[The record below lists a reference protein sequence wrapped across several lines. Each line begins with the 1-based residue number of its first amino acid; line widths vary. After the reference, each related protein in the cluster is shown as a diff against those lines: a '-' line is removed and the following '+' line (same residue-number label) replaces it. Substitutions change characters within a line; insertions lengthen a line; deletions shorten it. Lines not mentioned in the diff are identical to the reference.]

1 MSASALVTRKDRDGV
16 ALLVIDHPPV
26 NAASQQVRAELKGHV
41 EAIGVDDG
49 IGAVVLACAGRTF
62 TAGADI
68 REFGKPPTSPI
79 LYEVCAAI
87 EACPKPVVAAI
98 HGTAL
103 GGGCELALAS
113 HARIAARDAKVG
125 LPEVKLGLVPGA
137 GGTQRTPRL
146 AGLLAAI
153 DIATS
158 GRLVSAEEAQ
168 KLGLIDTLVAPE
180 DLREAA
186 FAEARR
192 LAGTMPRRT
201 GALPVAA
208 VAQADIDAALAAV
221 KKKARGQNAPMEAAN
236 LILRSAEVPVEQGVL
251 LEREAFMRLMDT
263 DQGRALRHVFFAE
276 REVTKVPG
284 LEGASAREVKTV
296 GVAGAGLMGS
306 GIAVAL
312 LEAGYSVIA
321 VEQSAE
327 AAERGRARIAG
338 MVERARDQ
346 GRIDPK
352 TCEARLARLH
362 VADEL
367 AAFAPCDLVIEAV
380 FDDLAVKQALFEKL
394 SGIVRPDTILATN
407 TSYLDPNEIAASAT
421 HPERV
426 VGMHFFS
433 PANIMRLLE
442 VVRCAK
448 TSADVLATA
457 LAVGKK
463 LRKTSVVSGVCQGF
477 IGNRIYSIYRKQIEY
492 MLEEGALPAEIDAAL
507 EGFGLAMGPF
517 KVFDL
522 SGLEIAWALRK
533 RLAPTRD
540 PRERYVHIADR
551 LCEMGRFGQKSGV
564 GWYRYENGKPVVDPA
579 VTDIVREEAQKS
591 GRPQRT
597 FTPDEIRI
605 RAISAMINEG
615 CKVLEEGIALRA
627 SDIDLVFINGYGWP
641 AHVGGPMFCAEL
653 WGWDRVLAEVRAM
666 EARDG
671 LGWAPAKLLVERAAG
686 QSIAIAEPRGDG

>member
-1 MSASALVTRKDRDGV
+1 MSASESSLVTRTDRDCV

-26 NAASQQVRAELKGHV
+26 NAASQQMRAELKRHI
-41 EAIGVDDG
+41 EDIGTDASVR
-49 IGAVVLACAGRTF
+49 AVVLACAGRTF

-87 EACPKPVVAAI
+87 EACPKPIVAAI

-103 GGGCELALAS
+103 GGGLELALAS

-137 GGTQRTPRL
+137 GGTQRAPRL

-153 DIATS
+153 DIASS
-158 GRLVSAEEAQ
+158 GRLMSVEEAQ
-168 KLGLIDTLVAPE
+168 KLGIVDALVAPDE
-180 DLREAA
+180 LREAA
-186 FAEARR
+186 FAEAKR
-192 LAGTMPRRT
+192 LAGTTPRRT
-201 GALPVAA
+201 GALPVAP
-208 VAQADIDAALAAV
+208 VAQADIDAALSGV
-221 KKKARGQNAPMEAAN
+221 KKKARGQNAPMEAAQ
-236 LILRSAEVPVEQGVL
+236 LVLRAATVPVEQGVL

-284 LEGASAREVKTV
+284 LEGAHARDVKIV

-312 LEAGYSVIA
+312 LEAGFSVIA

-346 GRIDPK
+346 GRIDAT
-352 TCEARLARLH
+352 TCDARLARLN
-362 VADEL
+362 VTDDF

-380 FDDLAVKQALFEKL
+380 FDDLAVKQALFDKL
-394 SGIVRPDTILATN
+394 SAIVRPDAILATN
-407 TSYLDPNEIAASAT
+407 TSYLDPNEIAAAAT
-421 HPERV
+421 NPERV

-442 VVRCAK
+442 VVRCAN
-448 TSADVLATA
+448 TSPDVLATV

-463 LRKTSVVSGVCQGF
+463 LRKVCVVSGVCQGF

-492 MLEEGALPAEIDAAL
+492 MLEEGALPADIDAAL
-507 EGFGLAMGPF
+507 ESFGLAMGPF

-540 PRERYVHIADR
+540 PRERYVPIADR
-551 LCEMGRFGQKSGV
+551 LCEMGRFGQKTAA
-564 GWYRYENGKPVVDPA
+564 GWYKYENGKPVVDPL

-591 GRPQRT
+591 GRSQRT
-597 FTPDEIRI
+597 FTPAEIRI
-605 RAISAMINEG
+605 RVISAMINEG
-615 CKVLEEGIALRA
+615 CKVLEEGVALRA
-627 SDIDLVFINGYGWP
+627 SDIDLVFLNGYGWP
-641 AHVGGPMFCAEL
+641 AHLGGPMFCAEL

-671 LGWAPAKLLVERAAG
+671 LGWAPAKLLVEKAG
-686 QSIAIAEPRGDG
+686 AAIAEPAASR

>member
-1 MSASALVTRKDRDGV
+1 MSLSESTLVTRTDREGV

-26 NAASQQVRAELKGHV
+26 NAASQQVRAELKRHI
-41 EAIGVDDG
+41 EDIGADASV
-49 IGAVVLACAGRTF
+49 GAVVLACAGRTF

-87 EACPKPVVAAI
+87 EACPKPVVAAV

-103 GGGCELALAS
+103 GGGLELALAS
-113 HARIAARDAKVG
+113 HARIAARDAKIG

-153 DIATS
+153 DIASS

-168 KLGLIDTLVAPE
+168 RLGLVDALVAP
-180 DLREAA
+180 DALREAA
-186 FAEARR
+186 LAEARR
-192 LAGTMPRRT
+192 LAGSVPRRT
-201 GALPVAA
+201 GALPVPP

-236 LILRSAEVPVEQGVL
+236 LVLRAATLPVEDGVL
-251 LEREAFMRLMDT
+251 LEREAFMRLMET

-284 LEGASAREVKTV
+284 LEGARAADVKMV

-312 LEAGYSVIA
+312 LEAGFSVIA

-346 GRIDPK
+346 GRIDAA
-352 TCEARLARLH
+352 TCAARLARLN
-362 VADEL
+362 VTDDFAG
-367 AAFAPCDLVIEAV
+367 FAPCDLVIEAV
-380 FDDLAVKQALFEKL
+380 FDDLAVKQALFQKL
-394 SGIVRPDTILATN
+394 SAIVRPDAILATN

-421 HPERV
+421 NPERV

-448 TSADVLATA
+448 TTSDVLATA

-463 LRKTSVVSGVCQGF
+463 LRKVCVVSGVCQGF

-507 EGFGLAMGPF
+507 ESFGLAMGPF

-540 PRERYVHIADR
+540 PRERYVPIADR
-551 LCEMGRFGQKSGV
+551 LCEMGRFGQKTAA
-564 GWYRYENGKPVVDPA
+564 GWYKYDSGKPVVDPL

-591 GRPQRT
+591 ARLQRH
-597 FTPDEIRI
+597 FTPEEIRI
-605 RAISAMINEG
+605 RVISAMINEG

-627 SDIDLVFINGYGWP
+627 ADIDLVFLNGYGWP
-641 AHVGGPMFCAEL
+641 AHLGGPMFCAEL

-671 LGWAPAKLLVERAAG
+671 LGWTPAKLLVEKAG
-686 QSIAIAEPRGDG
+686 RTIAESRVPG